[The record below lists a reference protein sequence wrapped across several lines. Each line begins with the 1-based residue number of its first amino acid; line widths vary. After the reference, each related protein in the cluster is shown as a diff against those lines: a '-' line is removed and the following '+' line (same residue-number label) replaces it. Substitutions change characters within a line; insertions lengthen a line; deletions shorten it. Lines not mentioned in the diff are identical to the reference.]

1 LQLPQCAGSFAVT
14 TQTPAHDRLYG
25 GHPHTPEMHSS
36 FEPAG
41 QSVADVH
48 PLPLPPPRP
57 PELEPPELEPPELE
71 PPELEPPELELDE
84 ASGEPDEP
92 PLLEPPDPSSPA
104 SALLAVSPS
113 LPHATTTPTPSVK
126 ERSSCGASKLR
137 MLASLTE

>member
-1 LQLPQCAGSFAVT
+1 VGSVAVT

-57 PELEPPELEPPELE
+57 ESPDPS
-71 PPELEPPELELDE
+71 E

-92 PLLEPPDPSSPA
+92 LLPPLELLDPSSPA
-104 SALLAVSPS
+104 SALVAVVPS

-126 ERSSCGASKLR
+126 KRSSGGASKRR
-137 MLASLTE
+137 MLASFKRRCLKQ